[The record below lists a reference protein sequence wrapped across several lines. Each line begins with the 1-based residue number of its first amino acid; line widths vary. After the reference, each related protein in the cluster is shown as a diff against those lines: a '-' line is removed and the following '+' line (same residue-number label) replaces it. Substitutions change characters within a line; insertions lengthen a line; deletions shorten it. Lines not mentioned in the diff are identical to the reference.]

1 MILEKTVLMD
11 VLSVR
16 DVLHDAEK
24 AKDKKA
30 PLGVDVTIENF
41 TDEPID
47 AKEILDDLGD
57 LSKKDQ
63 NDLLKV
69 GIDTSEKGR
78 AGTFVQMDQTNIFT
92 SNMMSDSIE
101 IMNIG
106 VALDKYHWL
115 KDYMWQVVK
124 PDADKYTAKTALR
137 EEKDGVKSGYF
148 IRSLPNT
155 KEVFP
160 VQSCMFISDEDI
172 MQTAHN
178 IIIAEENSEL
188 HLITGC
194 ATGDDVSSA
203 MHVGVSEMYLKP
215 GSKITFTMVHNWA
228 EQVEVRPRTGVKLAD
243 NATYLNN
250 YILTSPVRSLQSYPT
265 AYCDGVNS
273 RALFQSIQG
282 GKKDS
287 VIDVGSRAI
296 LNAPCARSEIISR
309 AISQDESKIYSRG
322 HLAGTVPDVRG
333 HLECHGLVLSDDS
346 LIYAVPE
353 LEASSSN
360 LEMSHEAAVG
370 KIDEDEIN
378 YLTARGISEDEA
390 ASMIVRGFLSMDIT
404 GLPDELAQETQKM
417 IDMSL
422 DGM

>member
-1 MILEKTVLMD
+1 MD

-16 DVLHDAEK
+16 NVRHDAEK

-30 PLGVDVTIENF
+30 PIGVDVTIENF
-41 TDEPID
+41 TDED
-47 AKEILDDLGD
+47 VNALDLLDDFDD
-57 LSKKDQ
+57 LSKKTKDT
-63 NDLLKV
+63 LLKV
-69 GIDTSEKGR
+69 GVDTEENER
-78 AGTFVQMDQTNIFT
+78 AGSFLQVDQSNIFT
-92 SNMMSDSIE
+92 NNSISSNVE

-106 VALDKYHWL
+106 IALDKYSWL

-137 EEKDGVKSGYF
+137 EEEDGIKSGYF

-160 VQSCMFISDEDI
+160 VQACMFISDEDI

-194 ATGDDVSSA
+194 ATGEDVSSA

-228 EQVEVRPRTGVKLAD
+228 EQVEVRPRTGVKLGD
-243 NATYLNN
+243 NSTYLNN
-250 YILTSPVRSLQSYPT
+250 YILTSPVSTLQSYPT

-273 RALFQSIQG
+273 RAIFQSIQG

-287 VIDVGSRAI
+287 IIDVGSRVL
-296 LNAPCARSEIISR
+296 LNAPGAAGEVVSR
-309 AISQDESKIYSRG
+309 AVSQDESQIYSRG
-322 HLAGTVPDVRG
+322 HLAGTVPDVKG

-346 LIYAVPE
+346 MIYAVPE
-353 LEASSSN
+353 LEASSAN

-370 KIDEDEIN
+370 KIDEEEIN
-378 YLTARGISEDEA
+378 YLTSRGITEEEA

-404 GLPDELAQETQKM
+404 GLPDDLAAETQKM
-417 IDMSL
+417 IDMSVE
-422 DGM
+422 GM